1 MDQQPSLR
9 HFGKSTCGLRKS
21 GGSDRMSDD
30 EPEFSATAPH
40 SDSEIADASVIFN
53 AVWLGL
59 EAEYGVEGLRFPK
72 EIILLG
78 GAPGSGKG
86 TNTGFIM
93 KARGFTC
100 PPIIV
105 SGLLDSPKA
114 RALKDQGML
123 VGDREVMGI
132 LLRKMLEEPFRD
144 GAILDGFPRTGV
156 QVECMKLL
164 VEKINSLHRKYAETP
179 LAAAFRKPTIH
190 VMVLFVDEKTSVDRQ
205 LLRGRLIAAH
215 NDDVELT
222 GVGELQELRTT
233 DLDVEAA
240 KHRYRVF
247 KESTWDALQSLREV
261 FFYHLINAQGSIA
274 EVENNILKEL
284 QYQSS
289 LELEPETFAAIRD
302 IPLASEIVLHARQEL
317 VRRLDSYTRDQ
328 RELFGRVIELI
339 QLKFMPIIQ
348 RHAISGRAV
357 INNEDAILTDPLAL
371 VMLID
376 IFSDRGYHAVV
387 DKQLTRIPERV
398 NANTGEIEF
407 RPNTTFRIRVY
418 FEGSRIRRGD

>member
-1 MDQQPSLR
+1 
-9 HFGKSTCGLRKS
+9 
-21 GGSDRMSDD
+21 MSEA
-30 EPEFSATAPH
+30 EPPVKETPVLT
-40 SDSEIADASVIFN
+40 DVEIKDAQVIFN
-53 AVWLGL
+53 AVWKGL
-59 EAEYGVEGLRFPK
+59 VDERGGENLRFPK

-105 SGLLDSPKA
+105 SSLLDSPEAK
-114 RALKDQGML
+114 ALKDSGQL

-132 LLRKMLEEPFRD
+132 LLRKMLEPEFRD
-144 GAILDGFPRTGV
+144 GAVLDGFPRTKV

-164 VEKINSLHRKYAETP
+164 VKKISKLHREHAETD
-179 LAAAFRKPTIH
+179 LAIHFRRPAIH
-190 VMVLFVDEKTSVDRQ
+190 VMVLFVDEKTSVERQ
-205 LLRGRLIAAH
+205 LFRGRQIAKH
-215 NDDVELT
+215 NEEVRMT
-222 GVGELQELRTT
+222 GVGELQELRPT

-261 FFYHLINAQGSIA
+261 FFYHLINAQGSVQ
-274 EVENNILKEL
+274 EVEQNILQEL

-289 LELEPETFAAIRD
+289 LELEPETFSLIRG
-302 IPLASEIVLHARQEL
+302 IPLASELVLHARQEL
-317 VRRLDSYTRDQ
+317 VKRLDEYARKDHA
-328 RELFGRVIELI
+328 LFQEVVDLI
-339 QLKFMPIIQ
+339 NTKFIPIIE

-357 INNEDAILTDPLAL
+357 INNEDEVLSNPLAL
-371 VMLID
+371 AMLID

-387 DKQLTRIPERV
+387 DKQLSKIPERV
-398 NANTGEIEF
+398 NVATGEIEF
-407 RPNTTFRIRVY
+407 RPNTTYRIRVY
-418 FEGSRIRRGD
+418 FEGSEIRRGDR